1 MFKFLGVG
9 LSYAR
14 TVSCYA
20 HNVWCKLIIVWL
32 QLSRYI
38 ERIKSWSWFLAVNI
52 IALVK
57 QKNIKNNDT
66 VILDMEIWILILNDN
81 EYKYSIVNTII

>member
-1 MFKFLGVG
+1 M
-9 LSYAR
+9 
-14 TVSCYA
+14 
-20 HNVWCKLIIVWL
+20 
-32 QLSRYI
+32 
-38 ERIKSWSWFLAVNI
+38 NI

-81 EYKYSIVNTII
+81 EYKYGIVNTII